1 MQSPRRDTLC
11 LTMLSLV
18 LVSAAPAADNKSPA
32 GHKKDHEIVTPAEMK
47 WQDGPASLQKGAQ
60 YVILEGDPSKDGPFV
75 IRIKLPD
82 GFRVMPHTHP
92 KDERVTVI
100 TGTLYLGMGAK
111 FDEKVGVP
119 LPAGSYGRTDAGMK
133 HFGWVKGETILQLH
147 GTGPWAVD
155 YINPEDDP
163 RGKK

>member
-1 MQSPRRDTLC
+1 
-11 LTMLSLV
+11 MLSLV
-18 LVSAAPAADNKSPA
+18 LISAAPAADNKAPA
-32 GHKKDHEIVTPAEMK
+32 GHKKDHEVVTPAEMK

-111 FDEKVGVP
+111 FDEKVGMA

-155 YINPEDDP
+155 YINSEDDP